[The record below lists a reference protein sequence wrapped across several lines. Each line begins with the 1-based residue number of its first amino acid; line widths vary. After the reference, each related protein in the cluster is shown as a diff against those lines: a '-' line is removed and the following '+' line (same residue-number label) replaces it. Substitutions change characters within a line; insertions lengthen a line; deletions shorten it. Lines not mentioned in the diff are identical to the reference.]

1 MNSELSLA
9 TSITRSA
16 GRSARNPG
24 IIARTPWDTS
34 SGFAVAW
41 RITPTEMA
49 SRPLSR
55 TRLRSSAGPSST
67 RATSRMRTGKPLT
80 VRITMAPNCAGVLRS
95 GCEVTLNSR
104 KSGDAQG
111 KGVEGGDHDGAEL
124 RRRAQIGLRGDA
136 ELALLRFDAASGQ
149 SQVAAADR
157 VLHIPGV

>member
-1 MNSELSLA
+1 MNTELSLA
-9 TSITRSA
+9 TSIPRSA
-16 GRSARNPG
+16 GRSARNRG

-41 RITPTEMA
+41 QITPTEMA

-55 TRLRSSAGPSST
+55 TPLPSSPPLPAP
-67 RATSRMRTGKPLT
+67 RHIPEAHGKA
-80 VRITMAPNCAGVLRS
+80 VDGA
-95 GCEVTLNSR
+95 
-104 KSGDAQG
+104 
-111 KGVEGGDHDGAEL
+111 DHDGAEL

-157 VLHIPGV
+157 VLHIPGVEPVSGQASGVEP